1 MIKNKKIERKYLN
14 KYIVLYKVIAITQRD
29 IQIKEKRPW
38 FKVIV
43 DKFNDDPRIPS
54 GAKALIENVE
64 KKDKIESLQTFE
76 YDAVIREMLEWA
88 SSAAIND
95 VHFAFGKKELLFKDS
110 LDRFVDSVYTTNNTV
125 LIEDRTET
133 LLTRECGLSNLK
145 ATRNDEG
152 AKIFT
157 NDNSAILRMTVHFVQ
172 YEQ

>member
-1 MIKNKKIERKYLN
+1 MKTK
-14 KYIVLYKVIAITQRD
+14 
-29 IQIKEKRPW
+29 
-38 FKVIV
+38 
-43 DKFNDDPRIPS
+43 
-54 GAKALIENVE
+54 G
-64 KKDKIESLQTFE
+64 LQTFE

-157 NDNSAILRMTVHFVQ
+157 NDSSAILRMTVHFVQ
-172 YEQ
+172 YEHVLVLENKTLFNDDVHRLSLIHISEPTRLV